1 MAPDNPTE
9 IQAPG
14 ATPQG
19 LGQGVSLWVEISQDR
34 MEARLFGQA
43 ESGVDRKHI
52 QMAITTLVRDEGLKH
67 GLSAQQVREAVEL
80 LCSGAEVKDLIIAK
94 GTPPQVGLD
103 ARIEVLVPLS
113 DMRQKAQA
121 DAGRVDFRD
130 RGSIPTVEKGT
141 PIAILHP
148 AEPGQPGR
156 NILGEV
162 IKSPEVRVLR
172 LRKGKGVTL
181 EEDERMVVAAARGM
195 ATRPEVDRF
204 EVQEILIIKGDVDF
218 TVGHV
223 DFPGVVKVG
232 GTVMPDFKVKAFS
245 LECQAVETGCTI
257 DVTGDLKVQ
266 GGILG
271 SEIKAG
277 GKISALY
284 MSQCKVTC
292 GGDLVVQNEIVG
304 TKVESNGR
312 VQVTGGEGRIVTCQ
326 IAALR
331 GVSAASLLSSGGTT
345 VIHIGMRPE
354 FEQKML
360 STRRT
365 ITTLGQESAQLEE
378 FLLAQEEELTATEG
392 ELRALL
398 AALGD
403 PEQNANRDNLI
414 AQVQMIKPLRQ
425 ALKDGVTGGRNR
437 MEEIRYQL
445 QRLTEQLA
453 EMEALVPTGN
463 IWLDVRTL
471 AEAGTEIR
479 GPHAAV
485 ALEQNSTGFSAREL
499 AAKDKDTG
507 ALNYAIK
514 LGPLRAGA

>member
-1 MAPDNPTE
+1 
-9 IQAPG
+9 
-14 ATPQG
+14 
-19 LGQGVSLWVEISQDR
+19 

-52 QMAITTLVRDEGLKH
+52 QLAITNLVREEGLKH
-67 GLSAQQVREAVEL
+67 GLSAQQVREAVET
-80 LCSGAEVKDLIIAK
+80 LCSGGEVKDLVIAK
-94 GTPPQVGLD
+94 GTAPHPGLD
-103 ARIEVLVPLS
+103 ARIEVLVPMS
-113 DMRQKAQA
+113 DMRLKAQV
-121 DAGRVDFRD
+121 DDGRVDFRD

-141 PIAILHP
+141 PIAVLHP

-156 NILGEV
+156 NVIGEV
-162 IKSPEVRVLR
+162 IKPQEVRVLR

-181 EEDERMVVAAARGM
+181 EEDERMVVAAVRGM
-195 ATRPEVDRF
+195 AIRPEVDKF

-218 TVGHV
+218 KVGHV
-223 DFPGVVKVG
+223 DFPGVVKVD

-245 LECQAVETGCTI
+245 LECQSVETGCTI
-257 DVTGDLKVQ
+257 EVLGDLKVQ

-271 SEIKAG
+271 SEISAG

-304 TKVESNGR
+304 CKVECNGR
-312 VQVTGGEGRIVTCQ
+312 VQVTAGEGRIVTCQ
-326 IAALR
+326 ITALR
-331 GVSAASLLSSGGTT
+331 GASAASLLSSGGAT
-345 VIHIGMRPE
+345 VIHVGMRPD

-360 STRRT
+360 STRRAM
-365 ITTLGQESAQLEE
+365 TTLRGEGAQLEE
-378 FLLAQEEELTATEG
+378 FLLAQDEELTATEG

-398 AALGD
+398 SALSD
-403 PEQNANRDNLI
+403 PGQSANRENLL

-437 MEEIRYQL
+437 LEEIRYQL
-445 QRLTEQLA
+445 QRLSEKLA

-479 GPHAAV
+479 GPHSAV

-499 AAKDKDTG
+499 GAKDKDTG
-507 ALNYAIK
+507 AINYAIK
-514 LGPLRAGA
+514 LGPLRSGA